1 MNIISDALQAQSDAA
16 LHLLCFQALSVGG
29 EAPYG
34 TGGGSLIGHDAQC
47 SKMGFHATAQFPGM
61 LPKRK
66 ARAAANVTPDRSD
79 R

>member
-34 TGGGSLIGHDAQC
+34 TGGGTLIGYDAQC
-47 SKMGFHATAQFPGM
+47 SKMGFHATAQFPQCHRLLFERRLEPGDNR
-61 LPKRK
+61 L
-66 ARAAANVTPDRSD
+66 
-79 R
+79 